1 MISDVFQSFNGARD
15 EAETAA
21 NNVVR
26 DFEKAT
32 IGDTNIVISDLVKS
46 IFKSF
51 NQVVDTAQDLSKQ
64 VVSKATNLN
73 TNIDISKETYKRESP
88 IDTLKNQSSELGLSL
103 SFYIVYNNSFIVK
116 IEFKNKLTELET

>member
-103 SFYIVYNNSFIVK
+103 SFYNVYNSSFIVK
-116 IEFKNKLTELET
+116 IQF